1 MKEITSRR
9 LESLNKNKSIAITL
23 MGRPSKES
31 TDKRVRD
38 AYSVHGKIDVVDV
51 NILEG
56 LSLLGPRNLSLI
68 AKHLGIPTTTVR
80 YRVKRMLDQ
89 SILFLHLNPFHT
101 NMGLRKAVVFASA
114 VPGHEN
120 ILLDCMKEND
130 YWLSIY
136 RLYGPYEG
144 VGGTWTIPRDNVH
157 EFKQFMQSMLDFGVA
172 NLIEINWTTCH
183 EGIPVQTRWYNSVD
197 RTWNFE
203 WDEWTKEVETIKGK
217 LPWTMVEPDDWPIRV
232 DYDDLLIIKELEID
246 GKRSLTEISKNL
258 NRPLETIKYHFREHV
273 SKRKLIEGY
282 QIEIYRY
289 PSLTS
294 EYVFFKFE
302 FHCYEGFKRF
312 ALSLHDKPFPI
323 WMGKVIGENAMM
335 AQFYLPRW
343 EFRKFIGSLGDLI
356 NKGLLID
363 YHYVFEDMFNVWRET
378 IPYQHFK
385 DGEWEYDFEG
395 MIGRVK
401 EVLGRWKIDLGKR
414 RTHGLDFLVASTP
427 NQAESK
433 NDMLD

>member
-1 MKEITSRR
+1 
-9 LESLNKNKSIAITL
+9 

-31 TDKRVRD
+31 IDARVRD
-38 AYSVHGKIDVVDV
+38 AYSVYGKIDDTDV
-51 NILEG
+51 KILEG

-68 AKHLGIPTTTVR
+68 AEHLGMPTTTVR

-101 NMGLRKAVVFASA
+101 NMGLRKAVVFAEA
-114 VPGHEN
+114 VPGHEDV
-120 ILLDCMKEND
+120 LLDCMRVND
-130 YWLSIY
+130 YWISIY

-157 EFKQFMQSMLDFGVA
+157 EFKQFMQSLLDFGVA
-172 NLIEINWTTCH
+172 NCLEINWTTCH
-183 EGIPVQTRWYNSVD
+183 EGIPVQTRWYDSVD
-197 RTWNFE
+197 GTWNFDWEE
-203 WDEWTKEVETIKGK
+203 WIREVETIDGE

-246 GKRSLTEISKNL
+246 GKRSLTEISNKL
-258 NRPLETIKYHFREHV
+258 KKPLETIKYHFREHV
-273 SKRKLIEGY
+273 SKRQLIEGY

-289 PSLTS
+289 PSLIS

-302 FHCYEGFKRF
+302 FHCHERFKRF

-335 AQFYLPRW
+335 AQFYLPKW

-356 NKGLLID
+356 NKGLLMD
-363 YHYVFEDMFNVWRET
+363 YHYVFEDMFSVYRET

-385 DGEWEYDFEG
+385 DGEWEYDLEG
-395 MIGRVK
+395 MIENARD
-401 EVLGRWKIDLGKR
+401 VLRRWRIDLGEMRGHK
-414 RTHGLDFLVASTP
+414 VETP
-427 NQAESK
+427 VHSAPIPAESK
-433 NDMLD
+433 YEMSDEDTK